1 MTITTG
7 YIFSGLILFGIGLNG
22 LISCSHQLRKI
33 LAVNLM
39 ASGIFLILIVTGYGA
54 DGSAIDYLPQA
65 MVLTGIVIS
74 VSTTALA
81 LTLACRIQH
90 RLNRSVAE
98 TEEDGDDD

>member
-7 YIFSGLILFGIGLNG
+7 YIISALLLFGIGMNG
-22 LISCSHQLRKI
+22 LMTCSHQLRKI

-39 ASGIFLILIVTGYGA
+39 ASGVFLILIVTGFGT
-54 DGSAIDYLPQA
+54 DGSAIDHVPHA

-81 LTLACRIQH
+81 LTLACRIQQ
-90 RLNRSVAE
+90 RLNRSADETAE
-98 TEEDGDDD
+98 GNDDD